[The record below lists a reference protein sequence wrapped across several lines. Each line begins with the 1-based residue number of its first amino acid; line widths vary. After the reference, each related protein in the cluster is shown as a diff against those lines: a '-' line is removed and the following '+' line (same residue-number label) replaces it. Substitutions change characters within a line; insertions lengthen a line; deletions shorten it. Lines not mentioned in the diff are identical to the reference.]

1 MSQITEKEAV
11 QNPLI
16 KYCQNIGWSYVS
28 SNDAE
33 SLRNGKSN
41 MIFSEVLRNKI
52 TSLNPYLENSE
63 VENVFKKIES
73 VRDSIEGNLEVLKW
87 LRGEKTIFVEKER
100 REFNVNIIDFKRLEK
115 NLFQVTDE
123 WVFTDGKKTN
133 RADIVFLINGIPV
146 CLVETKSPEVEISE
160 GFYQIER
167 YHRETAELMTYP
179 QFFAITNLSEIYY
192 GSTWNLDKKNLVL
205 WKEGNSFEI

>member
-87 LRGEKTIFVEKER
+87 LRGEKTIFVEKE
-100 REFNVNIIDFKRLEK
+100 
-115 NLFQVTDE
+115 
-123 WVFTDGKKTN
+123 
-133 RADIVFLINGIPV
+133 
-146 CLVETKSPEVEISE
+146 
-160 GFYQIER
+160 
-167 YHRETAELMTYP
+167 
-179 QFFAITNLSEIYY
+179 
-192 GSTWNLDKKNLVL
+192 
-205 WKEGNSFEI
+205 